1 MHWIDSPST
10 RPMSLTGL
18 LRSNTLLRPTT
29 QTVALSPDARRGQDL
44 RTTRMIRHAAT
55 VLVAST
61 SKTVAATAVQFRWL
75 PVLLLV
81 CLLSQVLLPHTAR
94 LKRRSVRSGARQKS
108 GRDKSAESMTTETGA
123 TTATMTVG
131 GETTSAAA
139 DCRMNAASLSAVM
152 PCQHL
157 LRHLSPHL
165 LLLLLPPHTHTQVLL
180 NLKDLYPA
188 TVRIPMR
195 RTRHRS
201 LLARPRQRE
210 VTPKD
215 PATTSIV
222 IRSAV
227 VRSLRLPPRQL
238 ILTKSTVAALHR
250 PRRRQSKAAVLPP
263 TDMIATRTVHVT
275 DADAATVQGL
285 DLEVEMSVVNAL
297 RHLSLKLWPA
307 STTLIRLISR
317 NLLTSSTPTPQAR
330 VCRSSCLA
338 KTSRLL

>member
-1 MHWIDSPST
+1 MANPKLALVGSE
-10 RPMSLTGL
+10 SLLAREIRDISANLAGL
-18 LRSNTLLRPTT
+18 DLKLIADLEEREG
-29 QTVALSPDARRGQDL
+29 ALTIVGDEP
-44 RTTRMIRHAAT
+44 
-55 VLVAST
+55 
-61 SKTVAATAVQFRWL
+61 AVVIKL
-75 PVLLLV
+75 
-81 CLLSQVLLPHTAR
+81 
-94 LKRRSVRSGARQKS
+94 
-108 GRDKSAESMTTETGA
+108 
-123 TTATMTVG
+123 
-131 GETTSAAA
+131 
-139 DCRMNAASLSAVM
+139 NAASLSAVM

-275 DADAATVQGL
+275 DADTTTVQGL
-285 DLEVEMSVVNAL
+285 DLGVEMSVVNAL
-297 RHLSLKLWPA
+297 HHLSLKLWPA
-307 STTLIRLISR
+307 LTTLIRPISR
-317 NLLTSSTPTPQAR
+317 TLLTSSTPTPQAR

-338 KTSRLL
+338 RTSRLL